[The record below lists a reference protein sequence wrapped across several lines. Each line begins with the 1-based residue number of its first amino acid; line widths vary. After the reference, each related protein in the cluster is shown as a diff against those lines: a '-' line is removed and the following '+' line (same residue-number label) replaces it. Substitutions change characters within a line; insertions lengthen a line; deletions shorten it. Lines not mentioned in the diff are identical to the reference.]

1 MGPDATPPESK
12 AMAVYISGT
21 KKDSTIAII
30 YPGTRNHK
38 IDIPVSTRK
47 AEIPIATAIAADR
60 LSFIARPGI
69 APALTVSICF
79 SSTATAGSADMI
91 NHPSHRFRHQ
101 KELSKKMFLL
111 YIRISEFFQYCQYI
125 LSCSLKSSLSSKMCF
140 LW

>member
-38 IDIPVSTRK
+38 IDNPVKTRN

-69 APALTVSICF
+69 APALTVSIYF
-79 SSTATAGSADMI
+79 SSMATAGSADII
-91 NHPSHRFRHQ
+91 NQPSSADSGINKYFASD
-101 KELSKKMFLL
+101 KA
-111 YIRISEFFQYCQYI
+111 IAPPNCAPSEEKPTFTPVR
-125 LSCSLKSSLSSKMCF
+125 KSTSPAYV
-140 LW
+140 